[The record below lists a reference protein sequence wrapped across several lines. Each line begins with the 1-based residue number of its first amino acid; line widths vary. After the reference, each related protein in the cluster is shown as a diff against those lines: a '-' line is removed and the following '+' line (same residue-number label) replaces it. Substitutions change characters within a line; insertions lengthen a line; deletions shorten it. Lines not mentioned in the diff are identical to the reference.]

1 MEVTDLDDDGW
12 GQLIK
17 EIELDGRELEELGQ
31 NLDTGFV
38 WLSLLQDI
46 LPILRR
52 FIDHLKS
59 IDNVVH
65 HLPNKDDVRHRFL
78 IGTLFGGV
86 VSAYEGMVHD
96 FVDLLMNCDNYRSIE
111 RIKNIEANDL
121 NRLRI
126 KQGLGWDELALALG
140 KATLNHPNIVAR
152 ILNSLFEFSV
162 PEADEDVLEHLI
174 KMRNDFTH
182 NNGFNNAGEAYEV
195 YWKQLSNFIVE
206 MDGLVAM
213 YVQNVQVHAHRF
225 LEKTS

>member
-1 MEVTDLDDDGW
+1 MEAIDLDDDGL
-12 GQLIK
+12 GHLIK
-17 EIELDGRELEELGQ
+17 EIELDGRELGELWQ
-31 NLDTGFV
+31 NIDTGFV

-46 LPILRR
+46 QPILRR
-52 FIDHLKS
+52 FNDHLRN
-59 IDNVVH
+59 IDDVVY

-96 FVDLLMNCDNYRSIE
+96 FVDLLMKCDNYRSIE
-111 RIKNIEANDL
+111 RIKNIQANDF
-121 NRLRI
+121 NRLWI
-126 KQGLGWDELALALG
+126 KQNLGWDELALALG

-162 PEADEDVLEHLI
+162 PEADKDVLEHLI

-182 NNGFNNAGEAYEV
+182 NNGFNSAGEAYEV
-195 YWKQLSNFIVE
+195 SWEQLSNFIVGME
-206 MDGLVAM
+206 ELVAM
-213 YVQNVQVHAHRF
+213 YMRNVRIHAHRF